1 MVCLMLILEFFC
13 SIKCSK
19 ALRLE
24 EICLSLL
31 RYLKMTIITE
41 KYSAQLLWRNLRI
54 IYRYFIFRKGG
65 EEYES
70 GN

>member
-1 MVCLMLILEFFC
+1 
-13 SIKCSK
+13 
-19 ALRLE
+19 
-24 EICLSLL
+24 
-31 RYLKMTIITE
+31 MTIITE